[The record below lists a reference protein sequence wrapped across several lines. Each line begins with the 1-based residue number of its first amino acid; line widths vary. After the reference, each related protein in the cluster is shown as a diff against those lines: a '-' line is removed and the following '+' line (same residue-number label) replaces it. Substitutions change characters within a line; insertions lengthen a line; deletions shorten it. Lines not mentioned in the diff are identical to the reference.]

1 MTGSTVLPPAND
13 QTLHV
18 PANDVPL
25 VLGPTASVIGCLA
38 LVGDAII
45 QGYVDGEIRAATV
58 LIVSGGSVS
67 GTIVASEVIV
77 EGDASDALIY
87 ADRIVLRDG
96 AHVTGEIWHKEL
108 VLEAGHMF
116 EGKSRRHDDPR
127 SLAPTEAQHFE
138 DHEEQEDAD

>member
-1 MTGSTVLPPAND
+1 MSDRIVLSPAND
-13 QTLHV
+13 QAIHV

-45 QGYVDGEIRAATV
+45 QGFLDGEIRAATV
-58 LIVSGGSVS
+58 LISSGGSVS
-67 GTIVASEVIV
+67 GTIVATEVIV
-77 EGDASDALIY
+77 EGDAVDALIY

-96 AHVTGEIWHKEL
+96 AHVTGEIWHREL

-127 SLAPTEAQHFE
+127 TLAPADPQHL
-138 DHEEQEDAD
+138 ADNEGHDGID

>member
-1 MTGSTVLPPAND
+1 MTGSTALPPAND
-13 QTLHV
+13 QAIHV
-18 PANDVPL
+18 PANDVP
-25 VLGPTASVIGCLA
+25 VILGPTASVIGCLA

-45 QGYVDGEIRAATV
+45 QGYVDGEIRASTV
-58 LIVSGGSVS
+58 MITSGAAVS

-77 EGDASDALIY
+77 EGDAVDALIF

-116 EGKSRRHDDPR
+116 EGKSRRHDDPK
-127 SLAPTEAQHFE
+127 SLAPTDAQLFE
-138 DHEEQEDAD
+138 DHEEQDDAE

>member
-1 MTGSTVLPPAND
+1 MTDRIVLAPATD
-13 QTLHV
+13 HEIRV
-18 PANDVPL
+18 PANDVPI

-38 LVGDAII
+38 LAGDAII
-45 QGYVDGEIRAATV
+45 QGCVDGEIRASTV

-77 EGDASDALIY
+77 EGDAVDALIF

-108 VLEAGHMF
+108 VLEAGHIF

-127 SLAPTEAQHFE
+127 SLAPTETQHFE
-138 DHEEQEDAD
+138 DPDEQDDVD